1 MYLEYKEVVLNLGRV
16 TLIEPNVTD
25 EDKERNMS
33 ELKEVLKQIAASLN
47 QEQLER
53 LDKLNKS
60 TKEIT
65 PKEIIRC

>member
-1 MYLEYKEVVLNLGRV
+1 MYLEYMGVVFKLGRV
-16 TLIEPNVTD
+16 IIVEPNITD
-25 EDKERNMS
+25 EDKERNRS

-53 LDKLNKS
+53 LDKLNRS

>member
-1 MYLEYKEVVLNLGRV
+1 MGRV
-16 TLIEPNVTD
+16 IIVEPNITD
-25 EDKERNMS
+25 EDKERNRS

-53 LDKLNKS
+53 LDKLNRS

>member
-1 MYLEYKEVVLNLGRV
+1 MGRV
-16 TLIEPNVTD
+16 TIIEPNFTD

>member
-1 MYLEYKEVVLNLGRV
+1 MYLEYMGVVFKLGRV
-16 TLIEPNVTD
+16 IIVEPNITD
-25 EDKERNMS
+25 EDKERNRS

-53 LDKLNKS
+53 LEKLNRS

>member
-1 MYLEYKEVVLNLGRV
+1 MGRV
-16 TLIEPNVTD
+16 TIIEPNVTD

-60 TKEIT
+60 TKEIM

>member
-16 TLIEPNVTD
+16 IIVEPNIND

-33 ELKEVLKQIAASLN
+33 ELKEVLKQIAASLSE
-47 QEQLER
+47 EQLEH

-60 TKEIT
+60 TKAIEA
-65 PKEIIRC
+65 KEIIRC

>member
-16 TLIEPNVTD
+16 TIVEPNITD

>member
-16 TLIEPNVTD
+16 TIVEPNITD

-60 TKEIT
+60 TKVIEA
-65 PKEIIRC
+65 KEIIRC

>member
-1 MYLEYKEVVLNLGRV
+1 MYFKYMEVGFNLGRV
-16 TLIEPNVTD
+16 IVVEPNVTD